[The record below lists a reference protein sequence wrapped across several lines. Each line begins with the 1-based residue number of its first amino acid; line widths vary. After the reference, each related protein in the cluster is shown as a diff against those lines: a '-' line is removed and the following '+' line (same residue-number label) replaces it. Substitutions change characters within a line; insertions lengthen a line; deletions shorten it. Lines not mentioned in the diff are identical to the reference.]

1 MQRRPWHVTHSLP
14 RAQVVYEDA
23 HVLVVN
29 KAAHMV
35 VHPSAGH
42 ASGTLVNAVL
52 HHCGLPPMRVASGT
66 APPSALLPP
75 ADTGDDGMDGEGD
88 DDDDDD
94 TEGGGSTLFLAPP
107 HLSSGAVLRPGIV
120 HRLDKGT
127 SGLLVIAKD
136 AASHSG
142 LCSQFAARSVMRRYH
157 ALHIGCPG
165 TPGARVEAPVGR
177 DATNRLRMAVVW
189 APGARGVRTAASR
202 YQLLDT
208 LAHGGAA
215 HVAWRLETGRTHQV
229 RVHAKYIGVPLLG
242 DPLYGGT
249 PGAAAAA
256 LVRCGVAKAPA
267 TAFADGLAQDRPC
280 LHAAELGFTH
290 PVTGEALHFE
300 VPPPAD
306 YMAALNALRLL

>member
-1 MQRRPWHVTHSLP
+1 MTLSLSIAHGLTP
-14 RAQVVYEDA
+14 PSQVVFEDA

-52 HHCGLPPMRVASGT
+52 HHCGLPAMRVASGAT
-66 APPSALLPP
+66 PPSALLPP
-75 ADTGDDGMDGEGD
+75 GDAGD
-88 DDDDDD
+88 DDVDGAEAEDDED
-94 TEGGGSTLFLAPP
+94 EGGGPTLMVSHP
-107 HLSSGAVLRPGIV
+107 GAVLRPGIV

-142 LCSQFAARSVMRRYH
+142 LCSQFAARTVMRRYH
-157 ALHIGCPG
+157 ALHLGCPG
-165 TPGARVEAPVGR
+165 TPAARVEAPIGR

-189 APGARGVRTAASR
+189 APGARGVRPAASR
-202 YQLLDT
+202 YQLVDT
-208 LAHGGAA
+208 LANGGAA
-215 HVAWRLETGRTHQV
+215 HVHWRLETGRTHQV
-229 RVHAKYIGVPLLG
+229 RVHAKYIGLPLLG

-256 LVRCGVAKAPA
+256 LVRCGVDKAPA
-267 TAFADGLAQDRPC
+267 TAFADSLAQDRPC
-280 LHAAELGFTH
+280 LHAAELGFAH
-290 PVTGEALHFE
+290 PVTGQALHFE
-300 VPPPAD
+300 VPPPPD
-306 YMAALNALRLL
+306 FMAALNALRVL